1 MFSAKYKPI
10 NIDNIIGNL
19 KTITELQNWINNWST
34 KTSKQKKYALIYGTC
49 GIGKTLTTELLCNK
63 YDMNPFYLTT
73 DEKRDKEYIETMIYS
88 FIKTKNSVGTKKRN
102 ILIIDDIDSSTGD
115 YKFIPTV
122 VNILRMSSIPIILIC
137 NNKYAQQLKPVISYC
152 VDFRFSKP
160 SYDNIMKF
168 LRQICKNEKIHINDT
183 EMSKIIIEISNY
195 DIRHCLNTLTIWNKS
210 NIIVDKDNSQSY
222 NIFDSTKHII
232 SQCNDFNKKYDI
244 YWSNTEIIPFM
255 IHENYILNN
264 IKMKKEYDTLNNIAN
279 ASECLSNYDILDT
292 RIGVTIW
299 ELLPY
304 CACSVINATYYTS
317 DMQINFSKYIGK
329 LNTINKKQLK
339 TFEYENDINKYII
352 NDDKKIT
359 NNISIPS
366 TLQEMKPEILLTSV
380 KPKRK
385 YTRKPK

>member
-1 MFSAKYKPI
+1 
-10 NIDNIIGNL
+10 
-19 KTITELQNWINNWST
+19 
-34 KTSKQKKYALIYGTC
+34 
-49 GIGKTLTTELLCNK
+49 
-63 YDMNPFYLTT
+63 
-73 DEKRDKEYIETMIYS
+73 
-88 FIKTKNSVGTKKRN
+88 
-102 ILIIDDIDSSTGD
+102 
-115 YKFIPTV
+115 
-122 VNILRMSSIPIILIC
+122 
-137 NNKYAQQLKPVISYC
+137 
-152 VDFRFSKP
+152 
-160 SYDNIMKF
+160 
-168 LRQICKNEKIHINDT
+168 
-183 EMSKIIIEISNY
+183 
-195 DIRHCLNTLTIWNKS
+195 
-210 NIIVDKDNSQSY
+210 
-222 NIFDSTKHII
+222 
-232 SQCNDFNKKYDI
+232 
-244 YWSNTEIIPFM
+244 
-255 IHENYILNN
+255 
-264 IKMKKEYDTLNNIAN
+264 MKKEYDTLNNIAN